1 MTISEDTILIK
12 SEAYVKMLIH
22 VLRFG
27 SDDLD
32 KKLWKEAMGACVGKI
47 EKDQVVVYDAIPM
60 THGRR
65 IEVKWEENDYA
76 RFQMLENTLSEG
88 HFVVGWYH
96 SHPGMGAFLSAA
108 DKVNHFFWQEVNPK
122 AMAIVFDHTMLA
134 EENNDGFEIFR
145 LNDVSLADKS
155 DFHGVK
161 FIVEPPPDKSIY
173 RKFVEIANN
182 LHRDDPIM
190 TEEGE
195 VVDFF
200 DGMTIGTAQKPEADD
215 VKAYVINNT
224 TMVLQTIRDLK
235 SSMTTGLTRLQNWF
249 SKGLREGIADPLGDL
264 EYQQWRLLED
274 IKNKMGMTD
283 EEEAKPEETT
293 EEKSE

>member
-1 MTISEDTILIK
+1 MTKSEDTILIK

-47 EKDQVVVYDAIPM
+47 ENEQVVVYDAIPM

-65 IEVKWEENDYA
+65 IEVKWEDNDYA
-76 RFQMLENTLSEG
+76 RFQMLENTLTDG
-88 HFVVGWYH
+88 KFVVGWYH

-108 DKVNHFFWQEVNPK
+108 DIHNHFFWQEVNPK

-134 EENNDGFEIFR
+134 EDNNDGFEIFR
-145 LNDVSLADKS
+145 MNDISLGDKS

-161 FIVEPPPDKSIY
+161 FIVEPPKDKSIY
-173 RKFVEIANN
+173 RKFVDIANN
-182 LHRDDPIM
+182 IHRSDPIM

-195 VVDFF
+195 IVDFF
-200 DGMTIGTAQKPEADD
+200 DGMTIGTAQKPEEDD
-215 VKAYVINNT
+215 LKAYVINNT
-224 TMVLQTIRDLK
+224 TMVLQTIRDLRK
-235 SSMTTGLTRLQNWF
+235 SMTTGITRLQNWF
-249 SKGLREGIADPLGDL
+249 EKGLREGIGDPLGDL
-264 EYQQWRLLED
+264 ELQQWRLLEE
-274 IKNKMGMTD
+274 IKSKMELTD
-283 EEEAKPEETT
+283 EEEEAKPDTPE
-293 EEKSE
+293 